1 MPVDGN
7 AKKWKRRGEAQWGAL
22 LKRFDASQ
30 SSVEAFCRREAVSTA
45 SFYRWRKRLDES
57 EVRAVP
63 VRAQGAPL
71 FVDAGR
77 LGGAP
82 VRGSPLELKL
92 DLGEGWVLHL
102 VRG

>member
-7 AKKWKRRGEAQWGAL
+7 AKRWKRRGEAQWGAL

-30 SSVEAFCRREAVSTA
+30 GSVEAFCRREVVSTA
-45 SFYRWRKRLDES
+45 SFYRWRERLGGN

-63 VRAQGAPL
+63 VREQRAPM

-82 VRGSPLELKL
+82 ARGSPLELKL
-92 DLGEGWVLHL
+92 DLGDGWVLHL

>member
-7 AKKWKRRGEAQWGAL
+7 AKKWKRRGEVQWGAL

-30 SSVEAFCRREAVSTA
+30 GSVEAFCRREAVSTA
-45 SFYRWRKRLDES
+45 SFYRWRERLGAN
-57 EVRAVP
+57 EVRTP
-63 VRAQGAPL
+63 V

-77 LGGAP
+77 LGGTAA
-82 VRGSPLELKL
+82 RGPRLELKL
-92 DLGEGWVLHL
+92 GLGDGWVLHL